1 MQSAIPEATDL
12 AAEPEHIQKLY
23 GLDRDECRDTA
34 RNCLIARRLIERG
47 VRMVQLWTGDGVSW
61 DAHDDITGKRLQEP
75 HRRGPPRRPPD
86 RRPDPR
92 PQAIAAC
99 STRPS

>member
-1 MQSAIPEATDL
+1 MQSAIPEATDFS
-12 AAEPEHIQKLY
+12 AEPGHIKTLY

-61 DAHDDITGKRLQEP
+61 DAHDDITGNGYKSHTGEAL
-75 HRRGPPRRPPD
+75 PRRPPD

-92 PQAIAAC
+92 PRRARAC
-99 STRPS
+99 SIRPS